1 MTQLAI
7 SDRANSCKCG
17 LMFTA
22 IAIVVAF
29 LAGIGA
35 ARAGRGMI
43 TGFPFD
49 PFDPKGKR

>member
-7 SDRANSCKCG
+7 SDSANSCKCG
-17 LMFTA
+17 RMFTA

-29 LAGIGA
+29 LAGIAA

-43 TGFPFD
+43 TGLPFD